1 MQAERS
7 LCKCTL
13 DSTAVD
19 IASRLVKYFIKDL
32 IWLAAV
38 IKVDQVVSHLSV
50 FFSSGGIIGISK
62 LKPGIDLQC

>member
-1 MQAERS
+1 MQGERS
-7 LCKCTL
+7 LCKSTL

-32 IWLAAV
+32 IWLAVV

-50 FFSSGGIIGISK
+50 VFSSCGIIGISK
-62 LKPGIDLQC
+62 LKPGVDLKC